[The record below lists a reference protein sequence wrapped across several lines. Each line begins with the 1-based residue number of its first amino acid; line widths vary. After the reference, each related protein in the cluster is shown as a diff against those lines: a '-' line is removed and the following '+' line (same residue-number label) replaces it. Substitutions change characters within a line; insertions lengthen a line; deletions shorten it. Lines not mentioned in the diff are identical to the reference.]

1 MRQFLVILPLCLLAA
16 CAENPPQEAP
26 PPKVEAKPT
35 RLESQPHKYMA
46 GRKFAPQPTQALN
59 VRSRCTHRDAVGTQ
73 TRLELQVKDAEVK
86 SFSAEVS
93 IAKHGTCRFDLANFT
108 QKQKMPQVILAA
120 KDGSAC
126 TVRMWEQDNK
136 HRRQVTIAFN
146 SCPAACNG
154 DTFDYLWPILVDAKS
169 GRCL

>member
-16 CAENPPQEAP
+16 CAENPPQEP
-26 PPKVEAKPT
+26 PPKAEVTPP
-35 RLESQPHKYMA
+35 RLQSQPLKYMA
-46 GRKFAPQPTQALN
+46 GRTFNPQTTQALN
-59 VRSRCTHRDAVGTQ
+59 IRSRCTHRDAVGTR
-73 TRLELQVKDAEVK
+73 TRLDLQVKNAEVK
-86 SFSAEVS
+86 NFHAEIS
-93 IAKHGTCRFDLANFT
+93 ISKRGACSFDLANFT

-126 TVRMWEQDNK
+126 TIRMWEQDNK
-136 HRRQVTIAFN
+136 RRRQVTIAFN
-146 SCPAACNG
+146 SCTAACNG